1 MNYRLKRLISGLLEY
16 FAGQNDR
23 DKLIAFSLTMPSLS
37 SRGIEPLQHRY
48 QQWILTVIL

>member
-1 MNYRLKRLISGLLEY
+1 
-16 FAGQNDR
+16 
-23 DKLIAFSLTMPSLS
+23 MPSLS